1 MSIIYESDELYH
13 YGILGMKW
21 GIRKANKQFNT
32 ERKSLKKKY
41 NDKIKSTD
49 DKAEKKKLK
58 TAKKTALNKHVLG
71 GRTEKQLSFDT
82 WLSGDHREVR
92 ALMQRGD
99 SHKKAVLKTY
109 ADTAVTALAASAI
122 TTAGSIAVTR
132 MITKKMGL

>member
-1 MSIIYESDELYH
+1 MSIIYESDEIYH

-21 GIRKANKQFNT
+21 GIRKANKQFNA
-32 ERKSLKKKY
+32 ERKAIKQKY
-41 NDKIKSTD
+41 KDKIKATTD
-49 DKAEKKKLK
+49 KTERKKLK
-58 TAKKTALNKHVLG
+58 TAKKTALDKHVLG
-71 GRTEKQLSFDT
+71 GRTEKQLAFDT

-109 ADTAVTALAASAI
+109 GDTAVTAIAASAI

-132 MITKKMGL
+132 MITKKLGL